1 MAAQQLLKIVYAL
14 DIKFWVRW
22 CTCSMW
28 RMLLPYYL
36 LFLISIILF
45 LKTDIYDILSR
56 TELAR
61 LVMGTIFLV
70 IVPIR
75 YICLFVYIYVTRS
88 EKTYHFTQKLKKRYK
103 QKSRRKSFFNPKL
116 FLAYLKF
123 QLLGYLLAKFQHL
136 KRQFCKA
143 RRSKRAPFF
152 LVVTAD
158 FT

>member
-1 MAAQQLLKIVYAL
+1 MAVQQLLKIVYAL

-45 LKTDIYDILSR
+45 LKTDIYVYYILSR

-70 IVPIR
+70 ILYRKFPLKSTYR
-75 YICLFVYIYVTRS
+75 CSLALLTR
-88 EKTYHFTQKLKKRYK
+88 
-103 QKSRRKSFFNPKL
+103 
-116 FLAYLKF
+116 
-123 QLLGYLLAKFQHL
+123 
-136 KRQFCKA
+136 
-143 RRSKRAPFF
+143 
-152 LVVTAD
+152 
-158 FT
+158 